1 MVNPIRKIQHYIHK
15 INKYYPNLAIDTAKF
30 NRDGQYNEVLIVN
43 ESLVF
48 RFAKAQT
55 AIKALRQEI
64 RVLQNLQAHIS
75 LQIPNPLYVNIDPE
89 VIGDVFIGYQMIPGT
104 PLWRE
109 NFQKITNDYARI
121 QIAAQLATFL
131 QSLHQISVPE
141 IVSDFP
147 SHDNPQEW
155 AEMYLRIQEMLYPAM
170 RQDARRQVSEHF
182 ENFLDQSDRYV
193 FEPRLRHGD
202 FGTGNIIFNPTSLSI
217 VGIIDFGGIAIG
229 DPARDFAGLYIS
241 YGEEFYEMC
250 TSNYPE
256 MEQAFDRVIL
266 YCGTFALQ
274 EALFGVENADK
285 EAFQA
290 GMEEYV

>member
-1 MVNPIRKIQHYIHK
+1 MVNKISKVQHYIQK
-15 INKYYPNLAIDTAKF
+15 IYKYYPNLAIDTVKF
-30 NRDGQYNEVLIVN
+30 NRDGQYNDVLIVN

-48 RFAKAQT
+48 RFDKVHT
-55 AIKALRQEI
+55 GIKSLRQEI

-89 VIGDVFIGYQMIPGT
+89 DKGDGFIGYQMIPGT

-109 NFQKITNDYARI
+109 NFQKITNIDARKK
-121 QIAAQLATFL
+121 IAAQLASFL

-141 IVSDFP
+141 IGSDLP
-147 SHDNPQEW
+147 RRDNPQEW
-155 AEMYLRIQEMLYPAM
+155 EEMYFRIQDKLYPAM

-193 FEPRLRHGD
+193 FEPKLRHGD
-202 FGTGNIIFNPTSLSI
+202 FGPGNIIYNPKSLSI
-217 VGIIDFGGIAIG
+217 VGIIDFGAIALG
-229 DPARDFAGLYIS
+229 DPARDFAGLFIS
-241 YGEEFYEMC
+241 YGEEFYKMC
-250 TSNYPE
+250 TSIYPE
-256 MEQAFDRVIL
+256 MGHTYDRAIF

-274 EALFGVENADK
+274 EALFGVENDDNDAYH
-285 EAFQA
+285 A